1 MAAIN
6 FDSQAVKKTGKAVRR
21 SGRPDPEPDYK
32 GDQCCQ

>member
-6 FDSQAVKKTGKAVRR
+6 FDSPGSKKQVKVVRR